1 LQLSLGRAVQAAMAA
16 PLPNFHT
23 SDENISMD
31 QGIMSL
37 DLF

>member
-1 LQLSLGRAVQAAMAA
+1 MSSAGSRTAIW
-16 PLPNFHT
+16 PLMPNFHT